1 MSVELKRQMREAGCR
16 IERSTDMALRA
27 GSFDDANYEC
37 EFVVSPP
44 TVDRHETLFLPSAWT
59 KRLHVYESNPCVLWN
74 HAGWDGQPTDV
85 LGRAVSLM
93 VDEKEGLI
101 ARVRFAVEAN
111 PNAMLVWSL
120 LRGGYL
126 RAVSHH
132 FGVYGVVFDDD
143 NEELINTLP
152 DWARQILMDKSNHCW
167 ACFTDVELREI
178 SVVMLPS
185 SREALVRAAAD
196 GEIPWETAARAVL
209 GNSRTDKPKAKKE
222 EASNMDRS
230 EEILAELKALR
241 SEVAELK
248 SAPQLEPIAAT
259 IEVAIDQQIRV
270 EVEEPLTGERLV
282 AMSVED
288 LAHMLFPA

>member
-16 IERSTDMALRA
+16 IERSTEMALRA

-37 EFVVSPP
+37 EFTVSPP
-44 TVDRHETLFLPSAWT
+44 TVDRHETLFLPSSWE
-59 KRLHVYESNPCVLWN
+59 KRLPVYQANPVVLWN
-74 HAGWDGQPTDV
+74 HSGWDGQPTDV
-85 LGRAVSLM
+85 LGRAVALR

-101 ARVRFAVEAN
+101 ARIRFAVEAN

-132 FGVYGVVFDDD
+132 FGVYGVIFDDD
-143 NEELINTLP
+143 GEDLVNSLP
-152 DWARQILMDKSNHCW
+152 EWARQVLMDKSNHCW
-167 ACFTDVELREI
+167 AVFTDVELREI

-209 GNSRTDKPKAKKE
+209 GHGIDSKFIERRKNKE
-222 EASNMDRS
+222 EATDVDRS
-230 EEILAELKALR
+230 EEILAEVKALR
-241 SEVAELK
+241 SEVAELRK
-248 SAPQLEPIAAT
+248 PVET
-259 IEVAIDQQIRV
+259 V
-270 EVEEPLTGERLV
+270 EVPTIDDPVVDEPMTLERLS
-282 AMSVED
+282 AMGVDEASR
-288 LAHMLFPA
+288 LFFS

>member
-44 TVDRHETLFLPSAWT
+44 TVDRHETLFLPSAWV
-59 KRLHVYESNPCVLWN
+59 KRLPVYENNPVVLWN

-85 LGRAVSLM
+85 LGRAVALM

-132 FGVYGVVFDDD
+132 FGVYGVIFDDD

-152 DWARQILMDKSNHCW
+152 EWARQILMDKSNHCF
-167 ACFTDVELREI
+167 AVFTDVELREI

-209 GNSRTDKPKAKKE
+209 GNPRATDKPPKATKQE
-222 EASNMDRS
+222 EADMDRS

-241 SEVAELK
+241 AEVAELK
-248 SAPQLEPIAAT
+248 PAPAIAVD
-259 IEVAIDQQIRV
+259 VAIETARIALV
-270 EVEEPLTGERLV
+270 EDEITGEHLV
-282 AMSVED
+282 AMTVED
-288 LAHMLFPA
+288 LARMLFPA